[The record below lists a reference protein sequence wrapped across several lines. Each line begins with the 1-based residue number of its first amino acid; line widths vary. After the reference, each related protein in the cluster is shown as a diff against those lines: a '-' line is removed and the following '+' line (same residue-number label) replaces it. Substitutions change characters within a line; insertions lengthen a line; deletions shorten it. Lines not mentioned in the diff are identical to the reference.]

1 MLNERELRT
10 APTFKSLKEAQKSPN
25 EVYKLILRPSKG
37 PGIKE
42 LAAEMQQFKNLQSL
56 DLRNSNWVREL
67 PEWLGDFPNLQVLM
81 LSEMS
86 FKELPASIAK
96 LTNLHTLDL
105 GFNMDLVR
113 GMEHV
118 YKLTNLKKLTLDCN
132 VPLSDDFK
140 NLVNL
145 EDLMI
150 NGVDNTENIEAV
162 YNLPNLKKLEILGKE
177 LTILKSGISKLKKL
191 VSLNLTVV
199 HVNDLPE
206 DIIYLPLLKEFG
218 YIGLYSFYI
227 DNYNNPDYKPNVN
240 WSKIFEKLSNIK
252 TLQSI
257 NLSDNS
263 IQKYDANI
271 GLLSQVK
278 KMNLYDMARKASVDP
293 YPKEFQKLKNLIE
306 ITISDRDLEWETI
319 KNLPKTMPF
328 TKIIKK

>member
-1 MLNERELRT
+1 MLNDRELRT

-37 PGIKE
+37 TGIKE

-105 GFNMDLVR
+105 GFNSDLVR

-118 YKLTNLKKLTLDCN
+118 YKLTSLKKLTLDCN
-132 VPLSDDFK
+132 VPLSNDFK

-150 NGVDNTENIEAV
+150 NGVNNTENIEAV
-162 YNLPNLKKLEILGKE
+162 FNLPNLKKLEILGKE
-177 LTILKSGISKLKKL
+177 LTFLKFGLSKLKKL
-191 VSLNLTVV
+191 VTLNLTVV
-199 HVNDLPE
+199 HLKELPE
-206 DIIYLPLLKEFG
+206 DFIHLPALKEFS
-218 YIGLYSFYI
+218 YIGLYAFYV
-227 DNYNNPDYKPNVN
+227 DNYDNPDYKPNVN
-240 WSKIFEKLSNIK
+240 WSQIFSQLSK
-252 TLQSI
+252 VPTLQTV

-271 GLLSQVK
+271 GLLTQIK
-278 KMNLYDMARKASVDP
+278 KLNLYDMARKATTDP

-306 ITISDRDLEWETI
+306 LTISDRDSEWETI
-319 KNLPKTMPF
+319 KNLPKTQPF